1 MHAVALS
8 SRPPRTDCSDVQG
21 PSWSSG
27 CALAGPGNLALLTR
41 ARAPETPRRSLRASY
56 RATKGCW
63 HGPRWIPRGPSTL
76 PLVLTFIPGKVGASP
91 PANLRL
97 LPSDLL

>member
-41 ARAPETPRRSLRASY
+41 ARAPEPPGEVCGHHIGPPRAAGMGRDGFHGVPQPSLWSSPLFQA
-56 RATKGCW
+56 KL
-63 HGPRWIPRGPSTL
+63 GPRPL
-76 PLVLTFIPGKVGASP
+76 PT
-91 PANLRL
+91 
-97 LPSDLL
+97 